1 MIDHND
7 IYRNINSNEALAQR
21 RGLERRGGEGRGGER
36 RGGEGRRYVKGAL
49 QLGPKF
55 KFSSVLATNLEDCT
69 GITSRCGKRHNR
81 AASPTEAPLPIW
93 IPSSCRIVTLKV
105 FQHLDNYKY
114 KLTTENSL
122 DARHFS
128 GRKQHFLNNYHYNKF
143 WAKRSLRL
151 L

>member
-1 MIDHND
+1 MITTSTE
-7 IYRNINSNEALAQR
+7 ISIQMR
-21 RGLERRGGEGRGGER
+21 RSHKGWEGRGGEGDGGQGGEGRGVLEIT
-36 RGGEGRRYVKGAL
+36 GAL

-55 KFSSVLATNLEDCT
+55 KFSSVLATNLEDCP

-93 IPSSCRIVTLKV
+93 IPSLCRIVTLKV
-105 FQHLDNYKY
+105 FQHLENYKD

-128 GRKQHFLNNYHYNKF
+128 GGNQHFLNTFHYEVNK
-143 WAKRSLRL
+143 
-151 L
+151 